1 MDFVIGRARPGGEP
15 AAARGPLQR
24 FRVLVVGDF
33 SGRGSRREGLDT
45 PPTFQPVRIDLDQA
59 EAVFSRI
66 APRVRLALPQAPG
79 TPFDVAL
86 NRFEDLEPEAL
97 FARLP
102 LLARLRD
109 LRTRLSHPATFA
121 QAAAELRADEAA
133 RAAPPAPVPAA
144 APASVPASPAAA
156 AEDDAA
162 TLARLLGGTLPPAAA
177 PAPAAGGV
185 AGIVDRLVRQAVAPH
200 VVPATA
206 HLQQPLI
213 DSVDRA
219 LSDMLRSLL
228 ADPHWRS
235 VEGAWRSVDRF
246 LHGVEMDGGVQ
257 LELVDASAADLLDA
271 LVQAGGD
278 AAQTPL
284 AKTLAE
290 RRATQDQATG
300 HAVVVAL
307 YEFGPGA
314 AELALLA
321 SLAAIAAAQGAAL
334 LASAAAELALIEGGD
349 AWQGRAPASD
359 PAALARWQALRG
371 SALAPHIGLV
381 WPRLLARLPY
391 GRRTQPVAS
400 FAFEEWLAPHAH
412 EQLAWRPAALD
423 LAALLAR
430 GFLEDGAEL
439 DPAAQVELEDLPAF
453 IDRSGDDPRFQAVA
467 EWFIS
472 EPQARAV
479 SAAGVMPLL
488 SHRSLPQAQVAG
500 WRSISAGH
508 SRLKGPWP
516 G

>member
-1 MDFVIGRARPGGEP
+1 M
-15 AAARGPLQR
+15 
-24 FRVLVVGDF
+24 
-33 SGRGSRREGLDT
+33 
-45 PPTFQPVRIDLDQA
+45 
-59 EAVFSRI
+59 
-66 APRVRLALPQAPG
+66 
-79 TPFDVAL
+79 
-86 NRFEDLEPEAL
+86 
-97 FARLP
+97 
-102 LLARLRD
+102 
-109 LRTRLSHPATFA
+109 
-121 QAAAELRADEAA
+121 
-133 RAAPPAPVPAA
+133 
-144 APASVPASPAAA
+144 
-156 AEDDAA
+156 
-162 TLARLLGGTLPPAAA
+162 
-177 PAPAAGGV
+177 
-185 AGIVDRLVRQAVAPH
+185 APH

-321 SLAAIAAAQGAAL
+321 SLAAIAAAQG
-334 LASAAAELALIEGGD
+334 
-349 AWQGRAPASD
+349 
-359 PAALARWQALRG
+359 
-371 SALAPHIGLV
+371 